1 MKGPVEFKGKLNGL
15 FMVVDEN
22 VEFDKVLIYL
32 KQLLVKKGDF
42 YKGTRIIGLNGV
54 KYSYKQKSA
63 VEDVI
68 VEAGLYVESL
78 EPYDDQKKRQKPSI
92 VVNEI
97 AAEKEDTPKVE
108 MPEAEEKDP
117 DIQVESSD
125 QNQNASD
132 VNTHVHS
139 MRCDTKFVYGTLRS
153 GSSVEFPGNV
163 IVIGDVNPG
172 AEIIAEGNIVVMGK
186 LLGFVHAGSAGNDEA
201 VVIANILKPTQI
213 RISKFISVPPN
224 DDEATYNM
232 IPEKAYVS
240 DGLIKIEKC
249 H

>member
-22 VEFDKVLIYL
+22 ADFDKVLIYL
-32 KQLLVKKGDF
+32 KQLLIKKGDF

-54 KYSYKQKSA
+54 SYSYKQKSA

-68 VEAGLYVESL
+68 LEAGLYVESL
-78 EPYDDQKKRQKPSI
+78 EPYDGQKTHQKPSI
-92 VVNEI
+92 LVNEVVP
-97 AAEKEDTPKVE
+97 EKADVPKIEAQEQGEKVFDMPTTISEENIETEDVKNLTH
-108 MPEAEEKDP
+108 
-117 DIQVESSD
+117 SS
-125 QNQNASD
+125 
-132 VNTHVHS
+132 
-139 MRCDTKFVYGTLRS
+139 RCDTKFVYGTLRS

-172 AEIIAEGNIVVMGK
+172 AEIVAEGNVVVMGK
-186 LLGFVHAGSAGNDEA
+186 LLGFVHAGSAGNNEA
-201 VVIANILKPTQI
+201 IVISNILKPTQI

-224 DDEATYNM
+224 DDEATYSM

-240 DGLIKIEKC
+240 EGLIKIEKC

>member
-22 VEFDKVLIYL
+22 ADFDKVLIYL

-54 KYSYKQKSA
+54 TYSYKQKSA

-68 VEAGLYVESL
+68 LEAGLYVESL
-78 EPYDDQKKRQKPSI
+78 EPYDDQKKRQRPSI
-92 VVNEI
+92 VVNEVVVD
-97 AAEKEDTPKVE
+97 KVDTPKAEVQE
-108 MPEAEEKDP
+108 IEEKVT
-117 DIQVESSD
+117 DIPTYSSE
-125 QNQNASD
+125 QNEVD
-132 VNTHVHS
+132 VNTLVHS
-139 MRCDTKFVYGTLRS
+139 MRCDTKFFYGTLRS

-201 VVIANILKPTQI
+201 IVISNILKPTQI

-224 DDEATYNM
+224 DDEATYSM

-240 DGLIKIEKC
+240 EGLIKIEKC

>member
-22 VEFDKVLIYL
+22 ADFDKVLIYL

-54 KYSYKQKSA
+54 TYSYKQKSA

-68 VEAGLYVESL
+68 LEAGLYVESL
-78 EPYDDQKKRQKPSI
+78 EPYDDQKKWQKPSI
-92 VVNEI
+92 VVNEVVV
-97 AAEKEDTPKVE
+97 EKVLD
-108 MPEAEEKDP
+108 MPAD
-117 DIQVESSD
+117 SSGQFVD
-125 QNQNASD
+125 EVA
-132 VNTHVHS
+132 VNTLVHS
-139 MRCDTKFVYGTLRS
+139 LRCDTKFVYGTLRS

-201 VVIANILKPTQI
+201 IVISNILKPTQI

-240 DGLIKIEKC
+240 EGLIKIEKC